1 MENKFC
7 YELENVENYELA
19 KRDNFK
25 GWVIHHRLETH
36 FSDGS
41 IRPNKCN
48 ITVDELKELDMYY
61 NRPAD
66 ELIFMKKSEHI
77 KLHCL
82 LNTNFKPL
90 YGNKHTLG
98 FHPSAES
105 KAKMSKAAKNV
116 VHTQEW
122 NKKVSESQKKYWDN
136 VSSEE
141 REKRAKIDSE
151 AQKKWWA
158 EHPEAKVKSEE
169 TRRRMSE
176 AAKKREAA
184 KRLARARTQ
193 TQENCEE

>member
-122 NKKVSESQKKYWDN
+122 NKKVSESQKKY
-136 VSSEE
+136 
-141 REKRAKIDSE
+141 
-151 AQKKWWA
+151 
-158 EHPEAKVKSEE
+158 
-169 TRRRMSE
+169 
-176 AAKKREAA
+176 
-184 KRLARARTQ
+184 
-193 TQENCEE
+193 